1 MNHERIVRALDH
13 LFKAE
18 HEIKCASDDSFNLSE
33 FAVEIADIN
42 HRLRSLFAKDT
53 LSTPSTNQSLPTF
66 GGQCNYC
73 GGIAKHY
80 DPCPVL
86 RASIART

>member
-18 HEIKCASDDSFNLSE
+18 HEIKCAGEDSFNLSE

-42 HRLRSLFAKDT
+42 RRLRSPFAKDN
-53 LSTPSTNQSLPTF
+53 LSTPETNQSQMPS
-66 GGQCNYC
+66 
-73 GGIAKHY
+73 ISR
-80 DPCPVL
+80 PCPSCGSYFVHHFDCVADRPL
-86 RASIART
+86 